1 MRIGM
6 ICYPTYGGSGVVATE
21 LGEYLADR
29 GHQVHFISYERPF
42 RLTKFHG
49 NLFLHEVDVVEY
61 PLFKFPPYSIALA
74 STIAEVVRTH
84 KLDILHAHYAIPHA
98 VSAYLACQML
108 RDKRIPIVTTLH
120 GTDVTVLGRER
131 QFWDI
136 TRFCLEESDAVTAV
150 SNSLSADTREMLG
163 TREVE
168 TIYNFIDPETYRRQ
182 PNRCR
187 SYFGKPEDKIIIH
200 ISNFRP
206 VKRVADVIRVFA
218 GINARVPSQL
228 LLGGDGPDRLMA
240 RQLAEQLGVSS
251 RVHFL
256 GKQEGVID
264 LLSIGD
270 LFLLPSEK
278 ESFGL
283 AALEAMACELP
294 VIATNCGGLPEVV
307 KDGITGFLTPLGAVE
322 QMVER
327 GVQLLTDSE
336 LYGKMAA
343 AARQW
348 AVSNFNSDKIVSQ
361 YEACYARACSRPDKY
376 S

>member
-1 MRIGM
+1 MKIGM

-42 RLTKFHG
+42 RLTKFHP

-84 KLDILHAHYAIPHA
+84 ELDILHAHYAIPHA

-108 RDKRIPIVTTLH
+108 REKRVPIVTTLH

-131 QFWDI
+131 QFLDI

-150 SNSLSADTREMLG
+150 SNSLAAETREMMG
-163 TREVE
+163 AGDVE
-168 TIYNFIDPETYRRQ
+168 TIYNFIDPQVYQRQ
-182 PNRCR
+182 PNRLCR
-187 SYFGKPEDKIIIH
+187 SFFGKPEDKIIIH

-206 VKRVADVIRVFA
+206 VKRVADVIKVFA

-240 RQLAEQLGVSS
+240 RELAHQLGVGS

-264 LLSIGD
+264 LLSMGD

-294 VIATNCGGLPEVV
+294 VIATTCGGLPEVV
-307 KDGITGFLTPLGAVE
+307 KDGVTGFLTPLGAVD

-327 GVQLLTDSE
+327 GAQLLTDPK
-336 LYGKMAA
+336 LHGKMAT
-343 AARQW
+343 AARQL
-348 AVSNFNSDKIVSQ
+348 AVTEFNSEKIVSQ
-361 YEACYARACSRPDKY
+361 YEACYDRVCSRH
-376 S
+376 